1 VSDPLVVLGAMAV
14 EGALGYPAHLHA
26 RVPHPV
32 VWLGKAIGGLD
43 KAWNKPTSSERQ
55 RKLLGVATL
64 LIVAGGAGLVGLAIN
79 LTIPAILIALIG
91 ALGLAARSLYD
102 HVATV
107 LKALQADDLPA
118 ARLAVGRI
126 VGRDTA
132 ELDEP
137 GVATAALE
145 SVAESFNDGVIAPL
159 FWFLIAGL
167 GGLFVYKAVNTADSM
182 IGHVEARWR
191 AFGWAAA
198 RTDDVMNWIPARLT
212 GGLIVL
218 VGMRGFGVM
227 LRDAPRHASP
237 NAGWPEAA
245 MAGALGVQVGG
256 PVRYDGAM
264 TDRPTFGDGR
274 PPTAEVLAR
283 GLTLYV
289 RCLAVIATLLLF
301 VGLAWRL

>member
-1 VSDPLVVLGAMAV
+1 VSDPLIVLGAMAV
-14 EGALGYPAHLHA
+14 EGAFGYPDRLHA

-32 VWLGKAIGGLD
+32 VWLGKVIGALD
-43 KAWNKPTSSERQ
+43 NAWNRPTSNDRQ
-55 RKLLGVATL
+55 RKILGIAAVV
-64 LIVAGGAGLVGLAIN
+64 IVAGVAGLVGLAIN
-79 LTIPAILIALIG
+79 LALPAVVVALIG
-91 ALGLAARSLYD
+91 ALGMAARSLYD
-102 HVATV
+102 HVAAV
-107 LKALQADDLPA
+107 LTALKADDLPA

-132 ELDEP
+132 EMDERE
-137 GVATAALE
+137 VATAALE
-145 SVAESFNDGVIAPL
+145 SLAESFSDGVVAPL

-182 IGHVEARWR
+182 IGHMEPRWR

-198 RTDDVMNWIPARLT
+198 KTDDVMNWIPARLT

-227 LRDAPRHASP
+227 LRHAPRHASP

-256 PVRYDGAM
+256 AVRYDGVM
-264 TDRPTFGDGR
+264 TDRPAFGDGR
-274 PPTAEVLAR
+274 PPTAAHLAQ

-289 RCLAVIATLLLF
+289 RCLAVIAALLLF
-301 VGLAWRL
+301 TGVAWRL

>member
-1 VSDPLVVLGAMAV
+1 VSDPLVVLGAMMV
-14 EGALGYPAHLHA
+14 EGALGYPDRLHA

-43 KAWNKPTSSERQ
+43 KAWNNPTASERQ
-55 RKLLGVATL
+55 RKVLGVATV
-64 LIVAGGAGLVGLAIN
+64 LIVAGGAGLVGLAFN
-79 LTIPAILIALIG
+79 FALPAILVALVG
-91 ALGLAARSLYD
+91 AVGLAARSLYD
-102 HVATV
+102 HVAAV

-145 SVAESFNDGVIAPL
+145 SLAESFSDGVVAPV

-182 IGHVEARWR
+182 IGHIEPRWR

-198 RTDDVMNWIPARLT
+198 KIDDMMNWIPARLT

-218 VGMRGFGVM
+218 VGMAGFGVM

-256 PVRYDGAM
+256 PVRYDGMM

-274 PPTAEVLAR
+274 PPTTAVLAR
-283 GLTLYV
+283 GLKLYV
-289 RCLAVIATLLLF
+289 HCLAVIAGLLLF
-301 VGLAWRL
+301 VGVAWRL